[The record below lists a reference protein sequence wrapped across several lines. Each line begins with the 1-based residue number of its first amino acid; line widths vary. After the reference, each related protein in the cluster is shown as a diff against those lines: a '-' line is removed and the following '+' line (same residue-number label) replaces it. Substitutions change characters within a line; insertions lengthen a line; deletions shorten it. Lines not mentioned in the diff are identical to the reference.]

1 MGLVAEQ
8 AAHLVVG
15 LQDDAVA
22 VHDDHGVGRRLD
34 ERAEVGGVAAL
45 VLEVARPLEPVPGVG
60 GQELEGGD
68 LLRPDRPPEPG
79 PAHQGAGEL
88 PVHPHRGGHHRA
100 VSVGAQ
106 LGDDVGAVEVV
117 VYDHRPAIAPHVGG
131 HAELRRVHTLRVGVG
146 QAPGFGDAVVVVVD
160 EQADVGRLEAQV
172 DHGVDGPRQ
181 DAVLVEGAELASE
194 AGDPA
199 PQGGPLLE
207 LRRGPLAKEQL
218 TGELHRDEVGGAGG
232 GQDHPHPQHEGGRAD
247 VPAHGGQGR
256 RIEAHHGGGQR
267 HPAPAGIGDV
277 RHEDALQQEHEVEVR
292 VATPAQAD
300 ARRHQGDV
308 EQRPQRQGA
317 QSARS
322 RAASAL
328 HGSRAM
334 GTVPARATP
343 MSVKYGT
350 TDSG

>member
-1 MGLVAEQ
+1 MSERKW
-8 AAHLVVG
+8 AAS
-15 LQDDAVA
+15 
-22 VHDDHGVGRRLD
+22 RRW
-34 ERAEVGGVAAL
+34 

-68 LLRPDRPPEPG
+68 LLRPDGAPEPG

-88 PVHPHRGGHHRA
+88 PVHPHRGGHDRA
-100 VSVGAQ
+100 IAVGAQ

-117 VYDHRPAIAPHVGG
+117 VDDHRPAIAPHVGG
-131 HAELRRVHTLRVGVG
+131 HAELRRVHTVRVGVG
-146 QAPGFGDAVVVVVD
+146 QAPGLGDAVVVLVD
-160 EQADVGRLEAQV
+160 EQADVGRLEAEV

-181 DAVLVEGAELASE
+181 DPVLVEGAELASE

-199 PQGGPLLE
+199 PQCGPVLE
-207 LRRGPLAKEQL
+207 LRRGPLPKQQL
-218 TGELHRDEVGGAGG
+218 AGELHRDEVGGAGG

-247 VPAHGGQGR
+247 VPAHRRQGR
-256 RIEAHHGGGQR
+256 RVEAHDGGGER
-267 HPAPAGIGDV
+267 HAAPAGVRDV
-277 RHEDALQQEHEVEVR
+277 RHEDALQQEHEIEVR

-300 ARRHQGDV
+300 AGRHQGDV
-308 EQRPQRQGA
+308 EQRPQRQGEQRQVA
-317 QSARS
+317 C
-322 RAASAL
+322 AASAL

-334 GTVPARATP
+334 GTVPTMATA